1 MATSANGSTSTSTG
15 TPTPSSV
22 EWIRTLEDTEALDR
36 LVRLFTPVGNFFVS
50 DPARR
55 DLLRGAWLGHA
66 VHPTLTDLPIGL
78 WSSAVVLDLVG
89 GKKARPA
96 AQRLVGLGVLAAGP
110 TAWTGWAE
118 WAGRSQ
124 RDQRVGAMHA
134 LWVGVTIAGFASS
147 WRARRRGNHGRGVL
161 LALASS
167 ATLGTTAFL
176 GGHLAV
182 ARKVGSR
189 DAAFDD

>member
-1 MATSANGSTSTSTG
+1 MATSTSST
-15 TPTPSSV
+15 TPVSPPSV
-22 EWIRTLEDTEALDR
+22 EWTRKVEETEALDR
-36 LVRLFTPVGNFFVS
+36 LVRLFTPVGSWFVA

-66 VHPTLTDLPIGL
+66 VHPPLTDVPIGL
-78 WSSAVVLDLVG
+78 WTSAVVLDLVG

-118 WAGRSQ
+118 WAGRS
-124 RDQRVGAMHA
+124 RREQRVGALHA
-134 LWVGVTIAGFASS
+134 VWVGATIVGFAAS
-147 WRARRRGNHGRGVL
+147 WRARRRGDHARGVL
-161 LALASS
+161 LGLASS
-167 ATLGTTAFL
+167 ATMTTTAFL

-189 DAAFDD
+189 DEAFEDQD

>member
-1 MATSANGSTSTSTG
+1 MATSTSSTST
-15 TPTPSSV
+15 PATPSSV
-22 EWIRTLEDTEALDR
+22 EWIRALEETEALDH
-36 LVRLFTPVGNFFVS
+36 LVRLFTPVGNFFVA
-50 DPARR
+50 DPGRR

-66 VHPTLTDLPIGL
+66 VHPPLTDLPIGL
-78 WSSAVVLDLVG
+78 WSSAVVLDLIG

-96 AQRLVGLGVLAAGP
+96 AQRLIGLGLLAVGP

-124 RDQRVGAMHA
+124 RDQRVGAMHVV
-134 LWVGVTIAGFASS
+134 WVGATIAGFAAS
-147 WRARRRGNHGRGVL
+147 WRARRRGDHRRGVL

-189 DAAFDD
+189 DAAFEG